1 MSSDKLSHL
10 DAKGNA
16 QMVDVGNKSDTHR
29 EAAVQGRIRMQP
41 KTLSLIESGQT
52 QKGDVLTVAK
62 VAAIQGAKKT
72 SDLIPMCHPIP
83 VVGIDVGFEFDP
95 QLPGIHIHVKV
106 RSTGKTGV
114 EMEALTAASVGLL
127 TIYDMAKAVDK
138 GMVIENICLLEKSGG
153 KSGPWT
159 RTEVV

>member
-10 DAKGNA
+10 DDQGNA
-16 QMVDVGNKSDTHR
+16 QMVDVGNKADTHR
-29 EAAVQGRIRMQP
+29 EAVVQGRIRMKP
-41 KTLSLIESGQT
+41 KTLALIESGQT
-52 QKGDVLTVAK
+52 KKGDVLTVAK

-83 VVGIDVGFEFDP
+83 IVGVEVRFEFDP
-95 QLPGIHIHVKV
+95 ELPGIHIHIKV

-114 EMEALTAASVGLL
+114 EMEALTAASIGLL

-138 GMVIENICLLEKSGG
+138 GMVIEHIGLLEKSGG

-159 RTEVV
+159 RTEVA